1 MTKKR
6 ILRILKYVML
16 SILALISIFP
26 FIWMLLGMTN
36 NTVDITAGK
45 LKIGGEFLNNLSH
58 LFASDLDFISAIGNS
73 ALVAVITTVLALL
86 ISSAAGYGFEI
97 YKTKK
102 RERLFN
108 ILLLSMMVPFA
119 ALMIPL
125 FKMFSNVSQLG
136 LDFMGI
142 DFVDNSFGINGLPD
156 ILF

>member
-45 LKIGGEFLNNLSH
+45 LKIGGEFFNNLSH

-73 ALVAVITTVLALL
+73 ALVAVITTV
-86 ISSAAGYGFEI
+86 
-97 YKTKK
+97 
-102 RERLFN
+102 
-108 ILLLSMMVPFA
+108 
-119 ALMIPL
+119 
-125 FKMFSNVSQLG
+125 
-136 LDFMGI
+136 
-142 DFVDNSFGINGLPD
+142 
-156 ILF
+156 